1 MALKRVVITGLG
13 TINPLG
19 HDVASTWAALMAG
32 KSGAGPIT
40 LFDATLFRSHFACEV
55 KDFDPNVWF
64 DFKEQRKL
72 DRFTMLA
79 YVAALEAYKDA
90 ALQAEQDPTRVG
102 VIIGSGMGGVS
113 TFEQQVTEHE

>member
-13 TINPLG
+13 PINPIG

-72 DRFTMLA
+72 DRL
-79 YVAALEAYKDA
+79 V
-90 ALQAEQDPTRVG
+90 
-102 VIIGSGMGGVS
+102 
-113 TFEQQVTEHE
+113 

>member
-19 HDVASTWAALMAG
+19 NDVASTWSALMAG

-40 LFDATLFRSHFACEV
+40 LFDASLHRSHFACEV
-55 KDFDPNVWF
+55 KGFDAKAYF

-79 YVAALEAYKDA
+79 YVAVLSSV
-90 ALQAEQDPTRVG
+90 QAWVE
-102 VIIGSGMGGVS
+102 
-113 TFEQQVTEHE
+113 